1 MIQLPISVLRIV
13 IDPLVD
19 LILDFC
25 IPKALQFVQSLAKQ
39 HLPVLMSHPA
49 LVNALD
55 GFQTIK
61 EHGMEL
67 IHSFTQGNMK
77 GSKQY
82 IEHLDVSGGQ
92 GHDLVESIL
101 AFVHHDLEPLLRK
114 GLKRW
119 QYFAI
124 GRTVTDRI
132 VCVAIGYMILV
143 LLGAWYLRKTGN
155 AYGRTVGRTVQQAI
169 RQQGIILKVAFFIS
183 IELVLFPIVCG
194 ILLDIST
201 LPLFATATLSSR
213 WQFYQSHPIT
223 TIFIHWFLGTGFM
236 FHFAVFVT
244 LCRDIVR
251 PGVMWFIRDPND
263 PQFHPIKEILERPV
277 LTQLRKIGASGIMY
291 SAMIFF
297 GIGTVIMVV
306 SLVGGT
312 VLPLRWSYS

>member
-1 MIQLPISVLRIV
+1 MASQYLPTFMKNPTLINIV
-13 IDPLVD
+13 
-19 LILDFC
+19 
-25 IPKALQFVQSLAKQ
+25 
-39 HLPVLMSHPA
+39 
-49 LVNALD
+49 D
-55 GFQTIK
+55 GFQTMKQHVQSYINSS
-61 EHGMEL
+61 MESSTVTTTPSL
-67 IHSFTQGNMK
+67 NMLASS
-77 GSKQY
+77 GQESSTGHY
-82 IEHLDVSGGQ
+82 ILDTSLTFFRQ
-92 GHDLVESIL
+92 
-101 AFVHHDLEPLLRK
+101 DLEPLFAK
-114 GLKRW
+114 VVTRW
-119 QYFAI
+119 HYFAI
-124 GRTVTDRI
+124 GRTVMDRI

-183 IELVLFPIVCG
+183 IELIMFPIVCG
-194 ILLDIST
+194 ILLDFST

-213 WQFYQSHPIT
+213 WQYYQSHPIT

-297 GIGTVIMVV
+297 GIGTVVMIV
-306 SLVGGT
+306 SLIGGS